1 MKKLNEV
8 EIFLIVLQILFLIL
22 RLTDLIDWSW
32 WWVFAPALIVFST
45 MMLLIVLTVL
55 GMIYRRFF
63 RK

>member
-1 MKKLNEV
+1 MEKLNEV

-22 RLTDLIDWSW
+22 KLTGLIDWSW